1 MLKRW
6 HHHCIFLKCSYFVH
20 TKLSFLRSLSHVHT
34 GRNNWSDQWCMAV
47 SNGKYGDKK
56 SIYNGKKKTK
66 QGESTLVN
74 TIDNLFCSFI
84 INDDANIVL
93 HHIAVKMETL
103 RCSNCFQNE
112 KTCTHISLLKNEV
125 ATFTFCINVWYHYF
139 S

>member
-1 MLKRW
+1 
-6 HHHCIFLKCSYFVH
+6 
-20 TKLSFLRSLSHVHT
+20 
-34 GRNNWSDQWCMAV
+34 MAV

-112 KTCTHISLLKNEV
+112 KACTHISLLKNEV
-125 ATFTFCINVWYHYF
+125 ATFTFCINV
-139 S
+139 